1 LENYFIHYKLSAPS
15 KGESFLIKL
24 VSCFNKEGR
33 TRFAKQVRKYI
44 TEAYY
49 PLKERDSKILRD
61 NILFV
66 YKIRN
71 LIVHNKLRLSTDN
84 LMFCK
89 KAIGTLLYI
98 YQSQFT
104 YKDGNKK
111 DYIFRAFDMQ
121 FKIITDMVLGF
132 FPESNA
138 TLLARSAKTV
148 KLDSYE

>member
-1 LENYFIHYKLSAPS
+1 M
-15 KGESFLIKL
+15 IKL

-98 YQSQFT
+98 YGIVKLILLKILLLQV
-104 YKDGNKK
+104 
-111 DYIFRAFDMQ
+111 IFERNLIKAIDLRRRALGVFRVAAARL
-121 FKIITDMVLGF
+121 IILHVDSTTLVVLG
-132 FPESNA
+132 
-138 TLLARSAKTV
+138 
-148 KLDSYE
+148 KLSSG